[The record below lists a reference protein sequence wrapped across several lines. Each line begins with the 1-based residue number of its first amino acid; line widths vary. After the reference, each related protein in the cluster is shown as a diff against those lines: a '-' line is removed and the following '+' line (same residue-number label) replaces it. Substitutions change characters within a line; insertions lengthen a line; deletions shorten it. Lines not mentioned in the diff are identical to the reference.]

1 VTKDLALRLGLL
13 AKDRSEGR
21 LTLQAYRKLRAPLLD
36 KLAPNPEDDSDAW
49 LVTRPRS
56 PPRAANAEHMMG
68 ARPDEASLNLAIPL
82 RRSRALMWVC
92 ALAIV
97 VALIALSTGLLE

>member
-1 VTKDLALRLGLL
+1 MTKELALRLGLL

-36 KLAPNPEDDSDAW
+36 KLAPNAEEDAEAW

-56 PPRAANAEHMMG
+56 PPRVHTEHLMSARIEEESLDPG
-68 ARPDEASLNLAIPL
+68 ATSRP
-82 RRSRALMWVC
+82 SRVLMWLC
-92 ALAIV
+92 ALAILISLIV
-97 VALIALSTGLLE
+97 VSTGLLE